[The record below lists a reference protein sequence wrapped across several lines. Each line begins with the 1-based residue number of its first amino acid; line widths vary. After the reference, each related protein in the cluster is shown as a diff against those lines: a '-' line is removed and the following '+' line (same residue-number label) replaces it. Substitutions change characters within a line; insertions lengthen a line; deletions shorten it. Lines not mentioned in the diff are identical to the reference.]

1 MGMKNEAMMAD
12 MASLVMMKEK
22 LGLLA
27 GFGEIIRNAFHRVGR
42 PAAFLGAHV
51 GGGVHG
57 RTMRFLERR
66 AGQQLAG
73 EGTGEGVACT
83 NGIGNL
89 DVRGQQC
96 GNLAILGGDGA
107 ERGAAGQNDVL
118 KVEAV
123 DEPLACLFVVALRN
137 GEHVA
142 HYDQLFV
149 VDLEDVRIAEQF
161 FDEFVGIEVRTQVDV
176 EELQSAFLGVLEQFE
191 DRKSVV

>member
-1 MGMKNEAMMAD
+1 
-12 MASLVMMKEK
+12 
-22 LGLLA
+22 
-27 GFGEIIRNAFHRVGR
+27 
-42 PAAFLGAHV
+42 
-51 GGGVHG
+51 
-57 RTMRFLERR
+57 MRFLERC
-66 AGQQLAG
+66 AAQQLAG

-89 DVRGQQC
+89 DVRGQQR

-142 HYDQLFV
+142 HHDQLFV

-161 FDEFVGIEVRTQVDV
+161 FDEFVGVEVRTQVDV
-176 EELQSAFLGVLEQFE
+176 EELQSAFLGVLEQF
-191 DRKSVV
+191 DDGVVGFGERRPKVPKQTASALTRLRRARR